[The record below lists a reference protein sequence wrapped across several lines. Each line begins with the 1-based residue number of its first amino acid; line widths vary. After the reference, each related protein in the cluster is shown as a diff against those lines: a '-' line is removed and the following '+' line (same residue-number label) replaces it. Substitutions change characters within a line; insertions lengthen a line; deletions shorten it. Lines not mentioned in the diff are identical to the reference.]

1 MKFRAFSLLF
11 VLAMFG
17 AAVSPAQS
25 VTPQNPSQA
34 GIYGQN
40 PEDAY
45 LSTTRYTNAHFGFSF
60 DFAETLKL
68 RPMPQPAS
76 PDRRIQLLE
85 LSGSSTAHPAISIGA
100 YEYKTK
106 NYTDAKTLLRRQ
118 LDQELFHGV
127 EELHG
132 ISKTTVGSRQF
143 YYFEARQGLDQHVS
157 LAGEVEDYVLQ
168 IDLRTRDPK
177 LLKDMQADIAA
188 MEFFS
193 ASDVAKH
200 CGSNASP
207 YQGPAISAE
216 HLRQVRETPPAERI
230 DPGKVTAG
238 VYRNVQLGLSY
249 DMPSGWNIQPVG
261 AIEPAVERYRE
272 KVLGEPLLGPR
283 ERAVVKLCRKT
294 LVSAWRTKPDHEG
307 QVPYDDF
314 GEVTLSAMPLSCLPN
329 IRFPD
334 DIQDAASI
342 REFVMGMNISQP
354 LQRDMT
360 SASAFTAEGKLYVL
374 TRGTIAYKD
383 QGDALSRRVSV
394 SLVMTEQRGYLLM
407 WLFAAPH
414 ESELRELMSAKVF
427 FDPPMDGEKPT
438 VATTP
443 AAPVQQKPAPA
454 AQPQND
460 AATAPS
466 PAPVS
471 PAEAAFHPSLLRSD
485 EQTNT
490 HSAEQKPAPNQPN

>member
-1 MKFRAFSLLF
+1 
-11 VLAMFG
+11 MFG
-17 AAVSPAQS
+17 AVVSPAQS
-25 VTPQNPSQA
+25 AAPPNPPA
-34 GIYGQN
+34 ALYGQN

-45 LSTTRYTNAHFGFSF
+45 LSATRYTNAHFGFSF
-60 DFAETLKL
+60 DFPDALKL

-85 LSGSSTAHPAISIGA
+85 LSGSTTAHPAISIGV
-100 YEYKTK
+100 YEHKTK

-132 ISKTTVGSRQF
+132 ISKTTVGNRQF
-143 YYFEARQGLDQHVS
+143 YYFEARQGVDQHIS

-177 LLKDMQADIAA
+177 LLKDLQADIVA

-193 ASDVAKH
+193 AHDAGKH
-200 CGSNASP
+200 CGSIASP

-216 HLRQVRETPPAERI
+216 HLRQIRETVPAESI

-238 VYRNVQLGLSY
+238 VYRNAQVGLSY
-249 DMPSGWNIQPVG
+249 QIPPGWDVQPVG

-272 KVLGEPLLGPR
+272 KMLGEPLLGPR
-283 ERAVVKLCRKT
+283 ERALVKLCRKT
-294 LVSAWRTKPDHEG
+294 LVSAWRTKPDSDG

-314 GEVTLSAMPLSCLPN
+314 GEVTLSALPLSCFPN
-329 IRFPD
+329 IRFPN

-360 SASAFTAEGKLYVL
+360 SASAFTADGKLYVV
-374 TRGTIAYKD
+374 TRGTIAYKE
-383 QGDALSRRVSV
+383 QGDSLSRRVSV
-394 SLVMTEQRGYLLM
+394 SLVMAEQRGYLLI

-414 ESELRELMSAKVF
+414 EAEMRELMSAKVNF
-427 FDPPMDGEKPT
+427 EAPFDAQSPAVASTPQAAPVRSGTAPAPPPSSDD
-438 VATTP
+438 ATTP
-443 AAPVQQKPAPA
+443 SSPPAP
-454 AQPQND
+454 
-460 AATAPS
+460 
-466 PAPVS
+466 S
-471 PAEAAFHPSLLRSD
+471 PAEAAFHPSLLRSG
-485 EQTNT
+485 EQAKTP
-490 HSAEQKPAPNQPN
+490 SAEQKPAPNQPN